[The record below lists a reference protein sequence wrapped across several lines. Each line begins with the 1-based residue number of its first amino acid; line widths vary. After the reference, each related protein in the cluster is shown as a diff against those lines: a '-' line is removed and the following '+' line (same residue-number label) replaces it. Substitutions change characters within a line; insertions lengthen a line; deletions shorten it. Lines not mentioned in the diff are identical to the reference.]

1 MYLEEPL
8 KVLGS
13 ENIRI
18 EFTDPMHAI
27 TLRPENDTHFFHII
41 MPMQME

>member
-18 EFTDPMHAI
+18 EFTDPMRAI